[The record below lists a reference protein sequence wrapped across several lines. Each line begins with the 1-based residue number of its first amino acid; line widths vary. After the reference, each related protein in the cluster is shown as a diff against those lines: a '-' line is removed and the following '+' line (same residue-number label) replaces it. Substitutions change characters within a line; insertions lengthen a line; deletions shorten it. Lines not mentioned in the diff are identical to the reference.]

1 VKPAFQQV
9 LRCPACGDELSL
21 VRDGAGRGEV
31 EAGTLTSGCGAS
43 YPIVAGLPIVVHP
56 PRLLPSDAEFLGKY
70 DTTASAYDEGLDW
83 MFASFGEDR
92 QRVRNALA
100 DMLELRR
107 GDRVLEIGAG
117 TGEDSIRILERIGRD
132 GRLVAQDLSSAMLQ
146 LAKAKLA
153 RARSRVD
160 FLVSNAAYLPLPAD
174 SFDAVFHFGGINE
187 FGDIRR
193 SLAEMARVVRPGG
206 RIVVGDEGVAPWL
219 RRRLFGRIL
228 MNANP
233 LYSHRPPL
241 ELLPEGASD
250 VSLRWLLGNAFY
262 AISFRAGE
270 GAPFLDV
277 DLPIPGRRGGSLRS
291 RFEASRASGS

>member
-1 VKPAFQQV
+1 MKAAFQQV
-9 LRCPACGDELSL
+9 LRCPPCGNKLSL

-31 EAGTLTSGCGAS
+31 EAGTLICGCGAS
-43 YPIVAGLPIVVHP
+43 YPIVAGLPMVVHP

-83 MFASFGEDR
+83 LFASFGEDR

-100 DMLELRR
+100 DMLELHS

-117 TGEDSIRILERIGRD
+117 TGEDSIRILERIGSD
-132 GRLVAQDLSSAMLQ
+132 GRLVAQDLSPAMLQ
-146 LAKAKLA
+146 LAKAKLG

-160 FLVSNAAYLPLPAD
+160 FLVSNAAYLPLGAA

-206 RIVVGDEGVAPWL
+206 RVVVGDEGVAPWL

-228 MNANP
+228 INANP

-241 ELLPEGASD
+241 ELLPEGVSD
-250 VSLRWLLGNAFY
+250 VSVRWLLGNSFY
-262 AISFRAGE
+262 AISFRAG
-270 GAPFLDV
+270 GSPPFLDV

-291 RFEASRASGS
+291 RFEARRASGS